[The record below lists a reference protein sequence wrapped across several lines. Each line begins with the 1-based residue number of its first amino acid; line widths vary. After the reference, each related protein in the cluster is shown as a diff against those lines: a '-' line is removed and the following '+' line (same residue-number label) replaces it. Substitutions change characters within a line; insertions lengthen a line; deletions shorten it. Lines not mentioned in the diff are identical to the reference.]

1 MYIDLYDSNSYEGQ
15 FGKPGQWKYFNITP
29 QNCRRR
35 KGAGGW
41 NELSITLPEVRVAF
55 PNCPPRFNICL
66 TVPQP
71 DISCDCFSAVT
82 YIRYCLPWMDKDDT
96 DVALHRVFCT
106 NAEMEAFISFR
117 FPKDAKSP
125 AFLEDTLTGWRNYE
139 YRDKEGKLLPGIN
152 IPEPYRS
159 RLYSGAFNEPWSA
172 ICL

>member
-15 FGKPGQWKYFNITP
+15 FGEPGQWKYFNVTP
-29 QNCRRR
+29 QDCRRR
-35 KGAGGW
+35 KGAGAW
-41 NELSITLPEVRVAF
+41 NELSITLPEVRAAF

-66 TVPQP
+66 SVPQP

-82 YIRYCLPWMDKDDT
+82 YIRYCLPWIGKEDT
-96 DVALHRVFCT
+96 DVAFHKVFCT
-106 NAEMEAFISFR
+106 NAEMEAFIRLR

-125 AFLEDTLTGWRNYE
+125 GFIQEALTDWRNYE
-139 YRDKEGKLLPGIN
+139 YRDKKGKLLPDVN

-159 RLYSGAFNEPWSA
+159 RLYSGEFDEPWST